1 LNTKPYF
8 SRQELTAV
16 HNTNKSNALD
26 IFRANKKSIK
36 NEVFNE
42 YFAKLTNSLE
52 TIFQQF
58 YIENEQKRE
67 STVSEAIEKSSSFY
81 VENMSEELN
90 HGCVESIKF
99 DEISAEVKENALK
112 NFKDVCHEEREL
124 FNTYF
129 SKVSHL

>member
-1 LNTKPYF
+1 
-8 SRQELTAV
+8 LTAV
-16 HNTNKSNALD
+16 HNTNKNNALD
-26 IFRANKKSIK
+26 ILRANKKSVK

-42 YFAKLTNSLE
+42 YSAKLINSLE
-52 TIFQQF
+52 TIFKQF

-67 STVSEAIEKSSSFY
+67 STVMEAIEKSSSFY

-112 NFKDVCHEEREL
+112 EFKDVMKKENCL
-124 FNTYF
+124 TLITQ
-129 SKVSHL
+129 K